1 MTVSKAFWKIV
12 LKNIGT
18 IVMYSVIL
26 IMFGTVSASSSQDA
40 GRFEAT
46 KPTIAIYNHD
56 EDGDIARNFV
66 EYLNKNA
73 ELKTDYSEDKIKDGL
88 FYEEIVMAIDI
99 PEDFSRD
106 FAVGKNPVIRTQ
118 SSAGYNAELAKVVI
132 ERYWTTVQS
141 YADAG
146 TNTKEIIA
154 KIDPVLENS
163 IEVERQSKAD
173 ISKYA
178 KATSYFN
185 FANYAILACVI
196 TIICL
201 IISSFNRRELRR
213 RNLVSSTPVTKMNRV
228 LLANSCIYSFLIW
241 ALYIAVGF
249 FAVGKDS
256 LMSGNGLLYMVNS
269 FVFCVC
275 ATTIAYLISQLVRG
289 RNAVNAVMNIVALGS
304 SFLCG
309 CFVPAEFLPESVL
322 SFAHVL
328 PSFYYVDVN
337 NKILRLENTDFETI
351 RPVLINM
358 TIVLGFSI
366 LFVIVAN
373 IISKRKQKE

>member
-1 MTVSKAFWKIV
+1 MTISKAFWKIV

-26 IMFGTVSASSSQDA
+26 ITFGTASVSSSQDA
-40 GRFEAT
+40 GQFEAT

-56 EDGDIARNFV
+56 EDGDIAHSFV
-66 EYLNKNA
+66 EYLDQNA
-73 ELKTDYSEDKIKDGL
+73 ELKTDYPKDKIKDGL
-88 FYEEIVMAIDI
+88 FYAEIVMAIDI

-106 FAVGKNPVIRTQ
+106 FADGKNPAIHTQ
-118 SSAGYNAELAKVVI
+118 SSAGYNAQLAKVMV
-132 ERYWTTVQS
+132 ERYWTTAQS

-146 TNTKEIIA
+146 MSTENIIA
-154 KIDPVLENS
+154 KIDPVLKSN

-173 ISKYA
+173 TSKYA
-178 KATSYFN
+178 KAASYFN

-249 FAVGKDS
+249 FTVGKDS
-256 LMSGNGLLYMVNS
+256 LMSMNGLLYMGNS
-269 FVFCVC
+269 FIFCVC

-289 RNAVNAVMNIVALGS
+289 SNAINAVMNIVALGS

-309 CFVPAEFLPESVL
+309 CFVPAEFLPDSVL
-322 SFAHVL
+322 TFAHVL
-328 PSFYYVDVN
+328 PSFYYVDAN
-337 NKILRLENTDFETI
+337 NKILRLGNTNFETI

-358 TIVLGFSI
+358 AIVLGFSI

>member
-26 IMFGTVSASSSQDA
+26 IMFGTVSASSNQDT
-40 GRFEAT
+40 GQFEAA
-46 KPTIAIYNHD
+46 KPTVAVYNHD
-56 EDGDIARNFV
+56 ENGDIARNFV
-66 EYLNKNA
+66 EYLDKNT
-73 ELKTDYSEDKIKDGL
+73 ELKTDYPEEKVKDGL
-88 FYEEIVMAIDI
+88 FFEEILMAIDI

-106 FAVGKNPVIRTQ
+106 FAEGKNPEIHTR
-118 SSAGYNAELAKVVI
+118 SSAGYGAELAKVMV
-132 ERYWTTVQS
+132 ERYLTTAQS
-141 YADAG
+141 YANAG
-146 TNTKEIIA
+146 MSADEIIA
-154 KIDPVLENS
+154 KIDPVLTNEV
-163 IEVERQSKAD
+163 EVERLSKAD
-173 ISKYA
+173 ISRYA

-213 RNLVSSTPVTKMNRV
+213 RNLVSSMPVTKMDRV
-228 LLANSCIYSFLIW
+228 LLANSCIYAFLIW
-241 ALYIAVGF
+241 ALYIVVGF

-256 LMSGNGLLYMVNS
+256 LLSANGLLYMGNS

-275 ATTIAYLISQLVRG
+275 ATTIAYLISRLVRG
-289 RNAVNAVMNIVALGS
+289 RNAVNAAMNIIALGS

-309 CFVPAEFLPESVL
+309 CFVPAEFLPDSVL
-322 SFAHVL
+322 TFAHIL
-328 PSFYYVDVN
+328 PSFYYVDAN
-337 NKILRLENTDFETI
+337 NKILRLENTDFATI

-358 TIVLGFSI
+358 AIVLGFSV

-373 IISKRKQKE
+373 VISKTKQKE